1 MSDEATPHIAI
12 VDDDAMFRES
22 ITLNLQDSGFHVA
35 EFGDGPSF
43 LKFLTEEK
51 GRADAIL
58 LDWRMPRMDGLAV
71 LKALREAGVKTPVL
85 FLTSLSDE
93 IYEEAGLR
101 YGAVDFIE
109 KSRSFSIILQRLRLR
124 LEMLAEERRSNAA
137 ALAPAT
143 PDNFRRGDLELRTE
157 TSRATWRGKLVDLT
171 LTEFNIVS
179 ALAAAN
185 DRDVTYR
192 QIYDLARGT
201 DFVAGYGDDG
211 YKVNVRSF
219 IKRIRQ
225 KFRAVDPE
233 FDAIVNYPGYGY
245 RWKEPT

>member
-1 MSDEATPHIAI
+1 
-12 VDDDAMFRES
+12 
-22 ITLNLQDSGFHVA
+22 
-35 EFGDGPSF
+35 
-43 LKFLTEEK
+43 
-51 GRADAIL
+51 
-58 LDWRMPRMDGLAV
+58 MDGLAV

-124 LEMLAEERRSNAA
+124 LEMLAEERRAGPAQLAA
-137 ALAPAT
+137 VAH
-143 PDNFRRGDLELRTE
+143 DIFRRGELELKTE
-157 TSRATWRGKLVDLT
+157 TSRATWRAKLVDLT

-245 RWKEPT
+245 RWKDAT